1 MSMTTDASLDTEV
14 TMSNEQRLN
23 LYVRTILCG
32 VECIPNREL
41 DNIARN
47 FKCGVSSS
55 QDGKMTTWVPKLC
68 LPVLLVG
75 TDTKENLVITCKTG
89 AAYKLSDVFQIPPL
103 PKNVV
108 LVGNCTLDYDD
119 TFKVLIYDG
128 DNLPRPEVDKK
139 SVEPSSLERYSLL
152 RDFYPR
158 YFGDLASSTF
168 VLQWVGY
175 YESACAFV
183 DGKFNVGHE
192 VGGLISTTES
202 AMRPTRP
209 VAIKIP
215 NISIKRFRN

>member
-175 YESACAFV
+175 LLR
-183 DGKFNVGHE
+183 VGMCVRRWKVKCGARSWWLDFHDRICNATNPSS
-192 VGGLISTTES
+192 GYQD
-202 AMRPTRP
+202 PKHFDQ
-209 VAIKIP
+209 KI
-215 NISIKRFRN
+215 